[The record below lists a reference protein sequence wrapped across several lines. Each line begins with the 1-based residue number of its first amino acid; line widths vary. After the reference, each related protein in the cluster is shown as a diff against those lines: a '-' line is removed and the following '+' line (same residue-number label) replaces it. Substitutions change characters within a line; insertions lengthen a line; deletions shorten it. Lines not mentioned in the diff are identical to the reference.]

1 MRHTKWLIS
10 WLTIVVVLSAGERG
24 IAQQRPGSFIT
35 RQPVSRVFSGRSRL
49 LVSRRPNASLFN
61 VTDFFDSMEMQ
72 DWEPANSSVVP
83 ASYEPVE
90 PEPILLV
97 VPAPMTFTEEAIRDA
112 VPLVL
117 PAINP
122 GTPGRS
128 QQPATDIAVP
138 LLPTKPVPNE
148 NFQHLFDEAA
158 LADPL
163 PVEPIPATPVP
174 PPHTAPEPSSTPE
187 PDETNGALQGENE
200 FGPNDFNPLP
210 ERPPLPVRAVTLQ
223 TVTEPQPTDPAPAM
237 TAEIQSDT
245 KAPSTVEPNPF
256 DQKQLSESLFKNDN
270 EQDDTLEVPVV
281 ESFSDE
287 PAFDDSSIFEEPIPT
302 PPAVATSATE
312 PTTGL
317 LTEPITGP
325 LTESVLRQQVA
336 ALEGTTS
343 VAPEE
348 RAAAIESYNQ
358 AIDWLAAS
366 EKARFEADRI
376 EQRAAEIPR
385 QVADTTVA
393 LEQMKATEP
402 AAITADNT
410 TAAQLQGYGQKLRA
424 AVAKLQQNRD
434 ELLSQL
440 EQIEQRS
447 QTAGDSKTEMLDAI
461 ELAEQFTTDKT
472 GLQAQAAGAEAV
484 ARATMLRNQLA
495 LAGVHERTDAATVE
509 LTEVRIATVDLQLER
524 ANAQLAAVQQAVDTI
539 QEAQAAEEAARIKA
553 IAEQVPAE
561 LKPFADDNAVIAEQ
575 LRTLKSQL
583 SETRAETAKAK
594 VIHTRVGRSFD
605 RVRKIQDRTGLNTT
619 LGLILNHEL
628 EHLPSP
634 RRWKRLLSGIKDQ
647 LHDLSETEFAIERRN
662 RERDVFA
669 ANVGR
674 MVERLAATMPE
685 RREIYEKMGR
695 EITKSHI
702 TLLNNAEATAQ
713 EYSEAL
719 TNFDGQCEQL
729 VHTIHDFESHIN
741 KNVLWIRSN
750 EPLGVSDFAAFS
762 PMAMHFGDA
771 NLWVR
776 SADSVLAAVQENLAV
791 LAVMA
796 FLVLVVV
803 AFGDELRSRLKRTGD
818 RASADDRVRLLPTW
832 EAVAITCLLAFAW
845 PAFLWTLGW
854 SISNSLTST
863 GLALACGAA
872 LQTSAMWFGAFTL
885 PRCICM
891 PDGLAHRHF
900 GWRESALAF
909 IHQGLPKIM
918 RWGLPIV
925 AMVAVLSGYEHGKWS
940 GNAGRILFI
949 FGALGLAYYVRRA
962 LDTKTGVIAKCL
974 SPESFAYR
982 VRGMILAG
990 GVIAVLT
997 LAVTSAAGYHHSA
1010 LRLTHCLQE
1019 TWMTAI
1025 GLAVLFGL
1033 MVRALDWV
1041 TQSFDSSRSLAPAPQ
1056 KLQQFDPNSEEI
1068 QEATTKRELAHNHEQ
1083 VHRFLQFATVVTAV
1097 LCCWGIWH
1105 NVLPALNVVNDIHL
1119 WSMTKEVP
1127 VVADTAQAGAAVQA
1141 IKQSVPVTLGDLIR
1155 AMIVLVVTIAAARS
1169 LPGLLDTLVLMRLPL
1184 DRGGRH
1190 AVATISRYLLIT
1202 VGMLLTLKQVGVDWA
1217 SLQWMVA
1224 AMTVGLGFGLQEIF
1238 ANFVSGLIILLERP
1252 IRLGDFVTVNGE
1264 TGFVTRIQFR
1274 ATTITDLDRRELLV
1288 PNKKFITDE
1297 LINWTLSD
1305 PITRLV
1311 VPVGIAYGSDTSM
1324 AHQLLLEVAAE
1335 HPIVLKEPE
1344 STAIMTAF
1352 GDSTLNFELRVF
1364 IPRRDEFSQITHEL
1378 NTAIDRKFR
1387 GANIEIAFPQC
1398 DINVRGLEQLANVA
1412 KRAA

>member
-1 MRHTKWLIS
+1 MRHTKWLTS
-10 WLTIVVVLSAGERG
+10 WLTILVILSAGERG
-24 IAQQRPGSFIT
+24 IAQQRRGSFIT
-35 RQPVSRVFSGRSRL
+35 RQPVSRVFGGRSRL

-61 VTDFFDSMEMQ
+61 VTDFFDSIETQ
-72 DWEPANSSVVP
+72 EWEAVAPSVVP

-122 GTPGRS
+122 GVPGHT
-128 QQPATDIAVP
+128 QQPTIDIAVP
-138 LLPTKPVPNE
+138 LLPTTPVTNEDFQQLFDDPAPAAPPVPATPT
-148 NFQHLFDEAA
+148 QAA
-158 LADPL
+158 
-163 PVEPIPATPVP
+163 PVPSATPEPYGVDGVEDDLDLPIPAFPKTLLDV
-174 PPHTAPEPSSTPE
+174 EFE
-187 PDETNGALQGENE
+187 DEL
-200 FGPNDFNPLP
+200 GPNAFAPSP
-210 ERPPLPVRAVTLQ
+210 KRPPLPVQSVTLQ
-223 TVTEPQPTDPAPAM
+223 TVTEPQPAAAAPAM
-237 TAEIQSDT
+237 TAETQSV
-245 KAPSTVEPNPF
+245 PEPLPIVEPDPF
-256 DQKQLSESLFKNDN
+256 DQEQDPESLFEN
-270 EQDDTLEVPVV
+270 EDGQGNALDVPVV
-281 ESFSDE
+281 EQKKSVFDE
-287 PAFDDSSIFEEPIPT
+287 SSIFEESVPT
-302 PPAVATSATE
+302 PPAVDTV
-312 PTTGL
+312 P
-317 LTEPITGP
+317 TEPITGP
-325 LTESVLRQQVA
+325 LTESILRQQIA

-348 RAAAIESYNQ
+348 RAAAIESYNR
-358 AIDWLAAS
+358 AINWLTAS
-366 EKARFEADRI
+366 EKARFDADRI
-376 EQRAAEIPR
+376 EQHAEGIPQ
-385 QVADTTVA
+385 QVTETTSA
-393 LEQMKATEP
+393 LEKMKATEP
-402 AAITADNT
+402 AAIASDAT
-410 TAAQLQGYGQKLRA
+410 TEQLQGYSQKLRA
-424 AVAKLQQNRD
+424 AVASLQQNRD
-434 ELLSQL
+434 ELVGQL
-440 EQIEQRS
+440 DQIEQRS
-447 QTAGDSKTEMLDAI
+447 QTAGNSKTEMLDAI
-461 ELAEQFTTDKT
+461 EQAEQFKTDET
-472 GLQAQAAGAEAV
+472 GPQARAAGAEAT
-484 ARATMLRNQLA
+484 ARAAMLRNQLA
-495 LAGVHERTDAATVE
+495 LAGVHERTDSATVE
-509 LTEVRIATVDLQLER
+509 LVDVRLATVDLQLER
-524 ANAQLAAVQQAVDTI
+524 ANAQLAVVQQAVDKI

-553 IAEQVPAE
+553 LAEQVPAE
-561 LKPFADDNAVIAEQ
+561 LKPFADDNAIVAEQ
-575 LRTLKSQL
+575 LQTLKSQL
-583 SETRAETAKAK
+583 SETRAITSEAKA
-594 VIHTRVGRSFD
+594 VHTRVQRSFD
-605 RVRKIQDRTGLNTT
+605 GVRKIQDRTGLNTT

-634 RRWKRLLSGIKDQ
+634 RRWQRLLSGIKGQ
-647 LHDLSETEFAIERRN
+647 LHDLGETEFAIERRN
-662 RERDVFA
+662 REREVFA
-669 ANVGR
+669 TNVGR
-674 MVERLAATMPE
+674 TVQGLARTRPE

-695 EITKSHI
+695 EITESHN
-702 TLLNNAEATAQ
+702 TLLKNAEATAQ
-713 EYSEAL
+713 EYSGAL
-719 TNFDGQCEQL
+719 TDFDGQCEQL

-771 NLWVR
+771 NLWIR
-776 SADSVLAAVQENLAV
+776 AADSVLVAVQENLAL
-791 LAVMA
+791 LAFMA
-796 FLVLVVV
+796 FWVLVVV

-818 RASADDRVRLLPTW
+818 RASAEGRIRLLPTW

-854 SISNSLTST
+854 GISNSLTST

-909 IHQGLPKIM
+909 IHQGLPKVM

-949 FGALGLAYYVRRA
+949 VGALGLAYYVRRA
-962 LDTKTGVIAKCL
+962 LDTKTGIIAQCL

-982 VRGMILAG
+982 VRGMILFG
-990 GVIAVLT
+990 GVIAVLS
-997 LAVTSAAGYHHSA
+997 LAITSAAGYHHSA
-1010 LRLTHCLQE
+1010 LRLTRCLQE

-1041 TQSFDSSRSLAPAPQ
+1041 TQSFDSGRSLVPAPL

-1083 VHRFLQFATVVTAV
+1083 VHRFLQFATVITAV

-1119 WSMTKEVP
+1119 WSMTREVP
-1127 VVADTAQAGAAVQA
+1127 VVADAAQAGATVQT

-1155 AMIVLVVTIAAARS
+1155 ALIVLVVTIAAARS

-1190 AVATISRYLLIT
+1190 AIATISRYLLIT
-1202 VGMLLTLKQVGVDWA
+1202 VGMLLTLKQVGVNWA

-1335 HPIVLKEPE
+1335 HPVVLKEPE

-1412 KRAA
+1412 RRAA